1 MATGAAGD
9 FVVGFSFSEAAAA
22 IAGSDPVGG
31 TPALLSFTSGT
42 CEHEVKA
49 QRTSVSD
56 VWLIVWGVGKARK
69 RASLSHT
76 HMRTRRFTSS
86 ASTFFQPPPPAFI
99 HHLPPCSR
107 YSGSAIVL
115 FEERGFAGCRYALLR
130 HARAR
135 RRRWPH
141 LSYSL
146 ADFAP
151 KC

>member
-1 MATGAAGD
+1 M
-9 FVVGFSFSEAAAA
+9 
-22 IAGSDPVGG
+22 
-31 TPALLSFTSGT
+31 
-42 CEHEVKA
+42 
-49 QRTSVSD
+49 SD

-135 RRRWPH
+135 DGH
-141 LSYSL
+141 ISL
-146 ADFAP
+146 TLLPTLPLNTKLRVD
-151 KC
+151 